1 MSNQGIQ
8 THYLSVAET
17 ARLIR
22 AALKSAFPGV
32 KFSVRSEK
40 YSGGC
45 SVDVSWIDGPTV
57 KEVDAVAGMFEGKR
71 FDGMI
76 DMAWTAKL
84 WLLPD
89 GTAMVASD
97 PGSEGSMGTRA
108 AVRQWMPHP
117 DAKLIC
123 TGAYVFCRRNT
134 SKEFEARI
142 KGFIAR
148 RGGWQ
153 NVFGN
158 QGGARDELDAVRV
171 VSSRAKVIDGAL
183 IVARSTNSHI

>member
-1 MSNQGIQ
+1 MSYSVIQ
-8 THYLSVAET
+8 TLSVAET
-17 ARLIR
+17 ARIIR
-22 AALKSAFPGV
+22 AALETAFTGV
-32 KFSVRSEK
+32 KFSVQSEK

-45 SVDVSWIDGPTV
+45 SVNVSWTDGPTGE
-57 KEVDAVAGMFEGKR
+57 EVDAVAGMFKGKR

-89 GTAMVASD
+89 GTATVASD
-97 PGSEGSMGTRA
+97 PGSEGSGGTCA

-123 TGAYVFCRRNT
+123 TGADVFCRRDL
-134 SKEFEARI
+134 SQDFKARI
-142 KGFIAR
+142 QGFIAR
-148 RGGWQ
+148 RGGWE

-158 QGGARDELDAVRV
+158 QGCARDELDAVRI
-171 VSSRAKVIDGAL
+171 VSSRAKMIDGAL
-183 IVARSTNSHI
+183 LVTHSRNSHI